1 MSTLISPF
9 VYVLTQTESGDYDI
23 YTTLCGALRAAV
35 DAIEES
41 FGGLE
46 EGWFL
51 HEAGEACGTPC
62 KEAFFRYFV
71 MDPKRLQDYGMTVES
86 RCVRD

>member
-9 VYVLTQTESGDYDI
+9 VYVLTQTESGNYDI
-23 YTTLCGALRAAV
+23 YTTLCGALQAAV

-41 FGGLE
+41 FAGMGE
-46 EGWFL
+46 DWFL

-62 KEAFFRYFV
+62 KEALVRYFMV
-71 MDPKRLQDYGMTVES
+71 RPNRLNDYGMTVES

>member
-1 MSTLISPF
+1 MYELISPL
-9 VYVLTQTESGDYDI
+9 VYVVKNIENDDYSIYSTVSGAI
-23 YTTLCGALRAAV
+23 RAAV

-41 FGGLE
+41 YAGMGE
-46 EGWFL
+46 EWFL

-62 KEAFFRYFV
+62 KEALVRYF
-71 MDPKRLQDYGMTVES
+71 MARPNRLSDYGMSIES

>member
-41 FGGLE
+41 FAGMGE
-46 EGWFL
+46 DWFL

-62 KEAFFRYFV
+62 KEALVRYFMV
-71 MDPKRLQDYGMTVES
+71 RPNRLNDYGMTVES

>member
-1 MSTLISPF
+1 MYELISPL
-9 VYVLTQTESGDYDI
+9 VYVVKNIETGDYSI
-23 YTTLCGALRAAV
+23 HSTVSGAIRAAV

-41 FGGLE
+41 FAGMGE
-46 EGWFL
+46 DWFL

-62 KEAFFRYFV
+62 KEALVRYFMV
-71 MDPKRLQDYGMTVES
+71 RPNRLNDYGMTVES

>member
-1 MSTLISPF
+1 MNDLISPF
-9 VYVLTQTESGDYDI
+9 VYVLENTETGDYDI
-23 YTTLCGALRAAV
+23 YSTLSGAIRAAV

-41 FGGLE
+41 FSGMGE
-46 EGWFL
+46 DWFL

-62 KEAFFRYFV
+62 KEALFRYFV

-86 RCVRD
+86 RCVRY

>member
-23 YTTLCGALRAAV
+23 YTTLCGAIRAAV

-41 FGGLE
+41 FSGMGE
-46 EGWFL
+46 DWFL

-62 KEAFFRYFV
+62 KEALVRYFMV
-71 MDPKRLQDYGMTVES
+71 RPNRLSDYGMSIES

>member
-9 VYVLTQTESGDYDI
+9 VYVLTQTETGDYDI
-23 YTTLCGALRAAV
+23 YSTLSGAIRAAV

-41 FGGLE
+41 FSGMGE
-46 EGWFL
+46 DWFL

-62 KEAFFRYFV
+62 KEALVLYFTAR
-71 MDPKRLQDYGMTVES
+71 PNRLHDYGMTVES